1 MALPGREPDN
11 GVREITIT
19 PMTSRAKAERAAG
32 TGCSARN
39 TAPRITRYPSIR
51 YRDRGGGRARDNP
64 HILASSTP
72 FVKKTKERR
81 EAERA
86 RRHLHMQLSE
96 PTCSSWMLMAVR
108 HPQWGSPCGHSPA
121 TEPTRLR
128 TGFSHRR
135 YGLVLAN
142 WLPSHVCC
150 APSTGSG
157 SLMQAPGYAR
167 DQWGAC
173 QKTTD
178 GILANICLSQ

>member
-1 MALPGREPDN
+1 MACKDRVMTLPGREPDN

-86 RRHLHMQLSE
+86 RRHLHMQLSGQ
-96 PTCSSWMLMAVR
+96 TCSSRSSWRCATR
-108 HPQWGSPCGHSPA
+108 CGEVLAA
-121 TEPTRLR
+121 THRPPSQRDYVPDFHIADMGLSWR
-128 TGFSHRR
+128 TGSRPTCV
-135 YGLVLAN
+135 VLPPREAG
-142 WLPSHVCC
+142 V
-150 APSTGSG
+150 
-157 SLMQAPGYAR
+157 
-167 DQWGAC
+167 
-173 QKTTD
+173 
-178 GILANICLSQ
+178 